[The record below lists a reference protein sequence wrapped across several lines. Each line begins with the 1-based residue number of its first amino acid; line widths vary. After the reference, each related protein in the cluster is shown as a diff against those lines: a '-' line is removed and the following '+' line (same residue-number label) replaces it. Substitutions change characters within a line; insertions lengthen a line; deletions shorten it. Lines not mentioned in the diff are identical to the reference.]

1 MLSNAIALPRPASS
15 FAANMMGTWQMP
27 EKV

>member
-15 FAANMMGTWQMP
+15 FVANMVGTWQMP